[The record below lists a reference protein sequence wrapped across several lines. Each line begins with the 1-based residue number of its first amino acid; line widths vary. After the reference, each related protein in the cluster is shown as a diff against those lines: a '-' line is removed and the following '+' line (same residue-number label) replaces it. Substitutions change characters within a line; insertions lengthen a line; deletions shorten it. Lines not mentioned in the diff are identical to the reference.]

1 MYICIYL
8 LFIIYTLQL
17 QLQIINIHLHLPTPR
32 YHLAITSPSPRYHL
46 AMTYILYT
54 HSNASSKLQ
63 SILFKSNIRPKSSY
77 NVILSF

>member
-32 YHLAITSPSPRYHL
+32 YHLAITSLSPRHDL
-46 AMTYILYT
+46 HIIYT
-54 HSNASSKLQ
+54 LKCKL
-63 SILFKSNIRPKSSY
+63 
-77 NVILSF
+77 